1 VLYHNYK
8 KIRIVKKQTLMSTE
22 LNGKECNGPAHL
34 IVLYPFNILYTVGL
48 HISCFIKIL
57 IFIFV
62 IAS

>member
-1 VLYHNYK
+1 
-8 KIRIVKKQTLMSTE
+8 MSTE